1 MGLNYIWPMSIIM
14 KAFTTD
20 DSEEIRA
27 CLKQLRDTDGGTGFM
42 HESFHS
48 EDAADLLVPGL
59 PGQILCSV
67 N

>member
-1 MGLNYIWPMSIIM
+1 MSIIM

-48 EDAADLLVPGL
+48 EDVQRTLLVPGL